1 MENKNNC
8 LICGE
13 ELEYF
18 LQPKSM
24 KCLLCGGEFQ
34 ANAACRAG
42 HFICDSCHSKDAEGI
57 VFEVCAGTSSRDPI
71 GIIQSLMEQPAVHM
85 HGPEHHFMVGAALL
99 AAYRNSGG
107 EINIRPALEEM
118 LRRGKQVP
126 GGTCGFWGCCG
137 AGVSTGIFVSI
148 ITGATPLKKQEW
160 GLANLM
166 TSRALERIA
175 NCGGPRCCKRDSFLA
190 VIAAVEF
197 IKENFGIQMEL
208 PEHIHCGF
216 SGFNNE
222 CLGKECPFN
231 R

>member
-1 MENKNNC
+1 MDNKNNC
-8 LICGE
+8 LICGG

-18 LQPKSM
+18 NKPKTM
-24 KCLLCGGEFQ
+24 ICLLCGGEFQ

-42 HFICDSCHSKDAEGI
+42 HFVCDGCHSKDAEGM
-57 VFEVCAGTSSRDPI
+57 VLEVCAGTASQNPVSI
-71 GIIQSLMEQPAVHM
+71 MQSLMELPAVHM

-99 AAYRNSGG
+99 AAYHNSGG
-107 EINIRPALEEM
+107 NIELRPALEEM

-126 GGTCGFWGCCG
+126 GGACGFWGCCG

-148 ITGATPLKKQEW
+148 ITGANPLKKQEW
-160 GLANLM
+160 RLSNLM
-166 TSRALERIA
+166 TSKALERIA

-190 VIAAVEF
+190 ICAAADFVR
-197 IKENFGIQMEL
+197 ENLGVNMEL
-208 PEHIHCGF
+208 PRNIHCGF

-222 CLGKECPFN
+222 CLGADCPFN

>member
-18 LQPKSM
+18 LQPKAM
-24 KCLLCGGEFQ
+24 KCMLCGGEFLS
-34 ANAACRAG
+34 NAACKAG

-57 VFEVCAGTSSRDPI
+57 VLEMCAGTASRNPVDI
-71 GIIQSLMEQPAVHM
+71 MQGLMELPGVHM

-99 AAYRNSGG
+99 AAYHNSGG
-107 EINIRPALEEM
+107 GIDLRPALEEM

-137 AGVSTGIFVSI
+137 AGVSSGIFVSI

-160 GLANLM
+160 ALANLM
-166 TSRALERIA
+166 TSKALERIA

-190 VIAAVEF
+190 IAAAVDF
-197 IKENFGIQMEL
+197 VKENLGVQMEL
-208 PEHIHCGF
+208 PERIQCGF
-216 SGFNNE
+216 SPLNNE
-222 CLGKECPFN
+222 CLGKNCPFN

>member
-1 MENKNNC
+1 MDNKNNC

-18 LQPKSM
+18 LQPTTM

-34 ANAACRAG
+34 ANAACKAG

-71 GIIQSLMEQPAVHM
+71 VIVQGLMKQPSVHM

-107 EINIRPALEEM
+107 EIDIRPALEEM

-137 AGVSTGIFVSI
+137 AGVSAGIFVSI
-148 ITGATPLKKQEW
+148 ITGATPLKKREW
-160 GLANLM
+160 RLSNLM
-166 TSRALERIA
+166 TSKALQSIA

-190 VIAAVEF
+190 VVAAVDF
-197 IKENFGIQMEL
+197 VKENFGVHMQL
-208 PEHIHCGF
+208 PEHIQCGF

-222 CLGKECPFN
+222 CLGKDCPFN
-231 R
+231 S